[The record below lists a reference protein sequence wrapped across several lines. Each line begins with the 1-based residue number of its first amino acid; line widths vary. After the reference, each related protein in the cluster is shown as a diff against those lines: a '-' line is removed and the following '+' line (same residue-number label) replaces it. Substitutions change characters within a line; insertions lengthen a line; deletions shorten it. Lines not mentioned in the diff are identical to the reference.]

1 MRPLLLNS
9 QIAMGEWERFMLCEA
24 DNWTAVEFWDTMV
37 GSGMP
42 NKKYCTITVSKT
54 LKRETARESQS
65 DEHML
70 NNVFKCCEWFR
81 TQKMCSGVNRS
92 MQTQKC
98 QWTMSGS
105 GLENQPLNA
114 KYWLDGR
121 LFEQGLRATVVR
133 SETGCWLFA
142 NRQLAATRHK
152 YRYVRHN

>member
-1 MRPLLLNS
+1 MGPLYVIWSGQWDRCRNLGLNGWRWNAE
-9 QIAMGEWERFMLCEA
+9 I
-24 DNWTAVEFWDTMV
+24 
-37 GSGMP
+37 
-42 NKKYCTITVSKT
+42 KYCTITFSKT
-54 LKRETARESQS
+54 LKRATARESQS
-65 DEHML
+65 DKHML

-81 TQKMCSGVNRS
+81 TQKLCSGVNRS

-114 KYWLDGR
+114 NYWLDGR

-152 YRYVRHN
+152 YRYVPHN